1 MTSGLADEGSDYDLH
16 AYTREAV
23 PLEFR
28 ARLLKPRAARLE
40 LHNTFFEWSDEWIE
54 PDGTVFDLM
63 YRSCDL
69 IEADVE
75 ARLGRGEGAVG
86 YSTCLCH
93 SVLQAQPVFDRQG
106 WFRALQDR
114 LKAATYPD
122 RLVTGIIQRNLPL
135 LGGNIHSYEHQIR
148 SAFRR
153 RDRRSTSAG
162 FLTTSLRNRYS
173 PAHRPPTCPSL
184 LRTCIGTCFYDRD
197 LIPKHRLRSDFILYF
212 YSTPAIW
219 PLFGYEGPS
228 NDQGG
233 YLYRGFNDIDW
244 IKREDL

>member
-1 MTSGLADEGSDYDLH
+1 MNRTIEDLAASFATSEGVEALVLAGSMTSGLADEGSDYDLH

-86 YSTCLCH
+86 YSTIAAARFVRIAKNIDRKDVRPGTGSRIDIALAGLL
-93 SVLQAQPVFDRQG
+93 VLLG
-106 WFRALQDR
+106 CALF
-114 LKAATYPD
+114 LNLSHA
-122 RLVTGIIQRNLPL
+122 LVTNL
-135 LGGNIHSYEHQIR
+135 
-148 SAFRR
+148 
-153 RDRRSTSAG
+153 
-162 FLTTSLRNRYS
+162 
-173 PAHRPPTCPSL
+173 
-184 LRTCIGTCFYDRD
+184 
-197 LIPKHRLRSDFILYF
+197 
-212 YSTPAIW
+212 
-219 PLFGYEGPS
+219 
-228 NDQGG
+228 
-233 YLYRGFNDIDW
+233 
-244 IKREDL
+244 

>member
-1 MTSGLADEGSDYDLH
+1 MNRTIEDLAASFATSQGVEALVLAGSMTSGLPDEGCDYDLH

-40 LHNTFFEWSDEWIE
+40 FHNTFFEWSDEWIE
-54 PDGTVFDLM
+54 SDDTVFDLM

-93 SVLQAQPVFDRQG
+93 SVLQAKPVFDRQG

-114 LKAATYPD
+114 LKAATP
-122 RLVTGIIQRNLPL
+122 
-135 LGGNIHSYEHQIR
+135 IR
-148 SAFRR
+148 
-153 RDRRSTSAG
+153 
-162 FLTTSLRNRYS
+162 
-173 PAHRPPTCPSL
+173 
-184 LRTCIGTCFYDRD
+184 IG
-197 LIPKHRLRSDFILYF
+197 
-212 YSTPAIW
+212 W
-219 PLFGYEGPS
+219 
-228 NDQGG
+228 
-233 YLYRGFNDIDW
+233 
-244 IKREDL
+244 